1 MSRTTVCAIMLA
13 CCSIAL
19 AQQGTTQPPSQPE
32 PPTAAS
38 VPRITY
44 KLRSDAEAITLILSS
59 VLAREFLAAT
69 SRLAAPS
76 TRVVYRNREKRIAV
90 SKRVYDMMSAEDF
103 VLVLVSA
110 PPSHGA
116 RVVVEEAP

>member
-1 MSRTTVCAIMLA
+1 
-13 CCSIAL
+13 
-19 AQQGTTQPPSQPE
+19 
-32 PPTAAS
+32 
-38 VPRITY
+38 VPRITD
-44 KLRSDAEAITLILSS
+44 KLRSDAEAITPILSS

-103 VLVLVSA
+103 VLVLVST
-110 PPSHGA
+110 PPSHGD

>member
-1 MSRTTVCAIMLA
+1 MLVERFLRSCTPA
-13 CCSIAL
+13 RAGGLELAL
-19 AQQGTTQPPSQPE
+19 AA
-32 PPTAAS
+32 PTETSGA
-38 VPRITY
+38 P
-44 KLRSDAEAITLILSS
+44 